1 MKTRE
6 PRRKVLIQARMRIEG
21 AWADVC
27 IRDISSRG
35 LLLQAAAAPERG
47 NYIEIFRAG
56 HVIIGRVVWKNDRR
70 FGVQTQ
76 DRMNIEALVQQPL
89 LSTPER
95 RVAARR
101 ESSDRIS
108 SPRQPSAAG
117 IIDRIEHSR
126 RISAAFQF
134 GFITLC
140 GAFAAVTAVSLVG
153 EAVSAPLAQ
162 LSSHLLH

>member
-1 MKTRE
+1 
-6 PRRKVLIQARMRIEG
+6 MRIEG

-35 LLLQAAAAPERG
+35 LLLQAVAAPERG

-70 FGVQTQ
+70 FGVRTQ
-76 DRMNIEALVQQPL
+76 DRMDIEALVQQPL

-95 RVAARR
+95 RVASARQ
-101 ESSDRIS
+101 EFSERIS
-108 SPRQPSAAG
+108 PPRQPSAAG
-117 IIDRIEHSR
+117 IMDRVEQSR

-134 GFITLC
+134 GLITIC

-153 EAVSAPLAQ
+153 KAASAPLAQ